1 MSPVFHPPASLQGPD
16 ASVEPW
22 MTQDDPLLRGLSLIH
37 LQSFSAL
44 VEDVL

>member
-16 ASVEPW
+16 AIEPW
-22 MTQDDPLLRGLSLIH
+22 MTQDDSLLRGLSLIH